1 MCMCVCSPTSLQILS
16 QNGNVKT
23 QYVSLI

>member
-1 MCMCVCSPTSLQILS
+1 MCVCSPTSLQILS